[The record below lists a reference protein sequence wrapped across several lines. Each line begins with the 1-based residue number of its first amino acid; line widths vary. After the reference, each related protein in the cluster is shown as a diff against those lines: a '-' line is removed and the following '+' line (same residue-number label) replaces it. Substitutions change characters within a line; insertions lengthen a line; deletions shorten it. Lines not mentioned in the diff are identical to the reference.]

1 MCSSDL
7 VKRLL
12 IGTYRPIRAPVW
24 SGFHLRNWIVQR
36 CVRLV
41 PWGLLEA
48 THFQHMLLRALGA
61 RIGERVHL
69 HRGVTLLEG
78 GWDLLT
84 IGDDA
89 AVGQDAGLA
98 IVTLVDGQIAMD
110 TVTLGVRSTVETR
123 AAVEGGASL
132 GEGAELTAWSYL
144 PSGRHVPDGE
154 RWDGVPAEPAGPAS
168 LPPAVDRSRDLS
180 PVAHGLALV
189 GGRLLLALFLAL
201 PLQALILVAA
211 LVQGLD
217 AAMFLEWLY
226 HPLNEARYWVLEAA
240 LVVLA
245 VPATLAFE
253 ALAMRLLGRSEA
265 GALSRF
271 GTRYVRL
278 RLKTETLESAGRWLC
293 GTLLWP
299 VWLRAAGMRVG
310 RRSEVGTLIDTVPE
324 QVEIG
329 SETFFADGIY
339 LCGPRVSQGTVD
351 VAPVRIG
358 DEAFFG
364 DRKSTRLNSSHT

>member
-1 MCSSDL
+1 MATCTCRTTCRSCW
-7 VKRLL
+7 
-12 IGTYRPIRAPVW
+12 RAVAAARACKAWP
-24 SGFHLRNWIVQR
+24 
-36 CVRLV
+36 
-41 PWGLLEA
+41 EA
-48 THFQHMLLRALGA
+48 TAFNRSQVLYYLAENLSGRAEEFAA
-61 RIGERVHL
+61 RIAQLTGAGRKAAKEEVELSIERL
-69 HRGVTLLEG
+69 FFY
-78 GWDLLT
+78 
-84 IGDDA
+84 
-89 AVGQDAGLA
+89 AGLA
-98 IVTLVDGQIAMD
+98 DKFEGRVHQPPARMVTLALHEPV
-110 TVTLGVRSTVETR
+110 GVVGIVAVVLYIWFFRRQLRGIYGAKFPSLR
-123 AAVEGGASL
+123 A
-132 GEGAELTAWSYL
+132 GE
-144 PSGRHVPDGE
+144 
-154 RWDGVPAEPAGPAS
+154 
-168 LPPAVDRSRDLS
+168 
-180 PVAHGLALV
+180 
-189 GGRLLLALFLAL
+189 
-201 PLQALILVAA
+201 ALILVAA

-351 VAPVRIG
+351 VAPDAVDQVFPPVRIDRIR
-358 DEAFFG
+358 DEFG
-364 DRKSTRLNSSHT
+364 FTPRPLHPVLPRLVRHFREERGGVR